1 MSKQTIN
8 IKIFLPDYIE
18 GKIED
23 EKLIKTIEN
32 EIVTNNSIKE
42 EYDNLKNTIYFLKN
56 TDLNSPP
63 DLYFNSLLPRINDI
77 VDSRQINKGLIS
89 SFTSKINYFWK
100 YLIPVIPVI
109 IIIIVYNIY
118 FKQFQNTD
126 NKINQNNNS
135 TNEAIIQNDSNTGR
149 INENDSMFGIEFNG
163 TNKNTEDTFT
173 NLYSSEN
180 SIYTNNKVKLS
191 NNNKTEKIE
200 ENVFENP
207 DDVNIFVNDDEDI
220 NIEKELFEL
229 NQENQSEIINNLK
242 NEKL

>member
-23 EKLIKTIEN
+23 ENLKKTIEN
-32 EIVTNNSIKE
+32 EIVTNNSVKE
-42 EYDNLKNTIYFLKN
+42 EYENLKNTIYFLKN
-56 TDLNSPP
+56 TELNSPP
-63 DLYFNSLLPRINDI
+63 ELYFNSLLPRINDI
-77 VDSRQINKGLIS
+77 IDSRQINKGFFSL
-89 SFTSKINYFWK
+89 FTSKIDYYWK

-109 IIIIVYNIY
+109 IIIFVYNIY
-118 FKQFQNTD
+118 FKQFQITD
-126 NKINQNNNS
+126 DKINQNNKS
-135 TNEAIIQNDSNTGR
+135 TSESLIQNDSNNGR
-149 INENDSMFGIEFNG
+149 INENDSMIENEFYE
-163 TNKNTEDTFT
+163 TNKENADMFSS
-173 NLYSSEN
+173 LSSSEDSN
-180 SIYTNNKVKLS
+180 YSNNKVKIS
-191 NNNKTEKIE
+191 NNNKSVKVE